1 MLGWGAYAATP
12 LLHLV
17 EILFPLVV
25 FRHVCRHQ
33 CLQCLLLELRYLAH
47 HGRWHEVRKRRW
59 DGESTLCQ
67 SHACIYHARAHTNT
81 RKHTHVPWR
90 RRRPP
95 ASHRCCLRAG
105 ERVWKTGMAG
115 NDISCR
121 RSPARKQHLGLP
133 GGAAG
138 AMRSSGT
145 RDRAQI
151 PHRRSDYHPRDI
163 TPAGCEQS
171 WRAESQGKPSELVPT
186 CRARSCPHIL
196 VPEYVHSCISIQ
208 CVRCTQCI
216 LTLSLNTQTHTRA
229 PAMNV
234 MPSGSEVCQLHRARC
249 SPRVAASSKR
259 SLRQ

>member
-1 MLGWGAYAATP
+1 MRCGRGGGTGSPRFVNRMHAYIT
-12 LLHLV
+12 
-17 EILFPLVV
+17 
-25 FRHVCRHQ
+25 
-33 CLQCLLLELRYLAH
+33 
-47 HGRWHEVRKRRW
+47 
-59 DGESTLCQ
+59 
-67 SHACIYHARAHTNT
+67 RAHTQTHANT
-81 RKHTHVPWR
+81 H
-90 RRRPP
+90 
-95 ASHRCCLRAG
+95 
-105 ERVWKTGMAG
+105 MY
-115 NDISCR
+115 
-121 RSPARKQHLGLP
+121 
-133 GGAAG
+133 
-138 AMRSSGT
+138 SSGT

-151 PHRRSDYHPRDI
+151 PPRRSDYHPRDI

-196 VPEYVHSCISIQ
+196 VPLYVHSCISIQ

-229 PAMNV
+229 PAMDV